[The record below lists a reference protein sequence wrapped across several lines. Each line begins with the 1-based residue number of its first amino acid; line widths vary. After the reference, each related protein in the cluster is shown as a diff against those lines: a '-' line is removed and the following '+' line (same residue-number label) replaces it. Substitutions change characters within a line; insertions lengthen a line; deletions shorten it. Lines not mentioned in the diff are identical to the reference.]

1 MPLRQLDAIL
11 RINKNQSLR
20 QGCSFVPVPKI
31 ALQDEAIF
39 PLIEAAEKAAKD
51 RERDRQAVQG
61 LYDELADLDEQVS
74 ACEAAYDEHYIA
86 VTGATVS
93 QRGWIAMRATA
104 VGDDTTLANIIRL
117 VDEATSSKAPIER
130 MADRIAGVFVPAVI
144 GIAAVTFIAWIALF
158 APGNFSVAFNHV
170 QLYL

>member
-1 MPLRQLDAIL
+1 MCSSDLESAITGEP
-11 RINKNQSLR
+11 I
-20 QGCSFVPVPKI
+20 PV
-31 ALQDEAIF
+31 
-39 PLIEAAEKAAKD
+39 EKGVGD
-51 RERDRQAVQG
+51 
-61 LYDELADLDEQVS
+61 
-74 ACEAAYDEHYIA
+74 A

-158 APGNFSVAFNHV
+158 APGNFSVAFNHAV
-170 QLYL
+170 VVLVISCPCALGLATPTAIMVGTERGAKFGILIKSA